1 MCKKVLK
8 MFTPDE
14 EFTLIYQKN
23 EELIHWKTPEGLL
36 VFWLSRGCS

>member
-1 MCKKVLK
+1 

-23 EELIHWKTPEGLL
+23 EVIHWKTHEDLLAFKGL
-36 VFWLSRGCS
+36 